1 MGCRVRVAAGNGH
14 ARLGH
19 AFFGAHDVDHALFAG
34 AGAKELDAVRLGV
47 VFNVGEH
54 LFGNAV
60 LKRAVAFRERGRNN
74 VVHRGE
80 SAFREQNLLA
90 FFAELR
96 KSLRARDFVAEVEP
110 DKELALAA
118 RELSYRVAF
127 ENFLIE

>member
-1 MGCRVRVAAGNGH
+1 M
-14 ARLGH
+14 
-19 AFFGAHDVDHALFAG
+19 
-34 AGAKELDAVRLGV
+34 
-47 VFNVGEH
+47 GEH

-60 LKRAVAFRERGRNN
+60 LKRAVAFRERGRND

-80 SAFREQNLLA
+80 RAFREQYLLA

-118 RELSYRVAF
+118 RELCYRVAF
-127 ENFLIE
+127 KNLLIE